1 MLSSLSRF
9 TRARARG
16 FTLIELLVVVAIIG
30 IIAAILIPNLLDS
43 LQKAR
48 QKRTMADIR
57 NTGTVWFSWL
67 TDQAG
72 AAASGRMATILDWSS
87 YTTKTYEDL
96 EEDLVPQYAA
106 ELPERDG
113 WRGTF
118 QFGTLQLDLPRS
130 VAIRSAGSDGVFE
143 DDGYT
148 VGAFVATDYD
158 RDIVWAGGFF
168 VRWPG
173 GVTTDVAPSTP

>member
-1 MLSSLSRF
+1 MLV
-9 TRARARG
+9 RARTRG

-30 IIAAILIPNLLDS
+30 IIAAILIPNLLDA

-72 AAASGRMATILDWSS
+72 AAASGRMAALVDWSD
-87 YTTKTYEDL
+87 YTAKDYDDL
-96 EEDLVPQYAA
+96 KADLVTQYAS

-113 WRGTF
+113 WRGTYE
-118 QFGTLQLDLPRS
+118 FGTLALDMPRS
-130 VAIRSAGSDGVFE
+130 IAIRSAGADGVFE
-143 DDGYT
+143 SEPYT
-148 VGAFVATDYD
+148 VGAFVATHYD

-173 GVTTDVAPSTP
+173 GLTGDLSPSTQ